1 MIPLSPRLL
10 CCASMVQ
17 GDYACDIGTD
27 HALLPIYLIKSNRC
41 VQVLATDIKEGPL
54 SAAQKGISRYGVQNA
69 VKLCLSDGFDK
80 VPNKGITDAII
91 AGMGGETIR
100 DILSAPSAKW
110 LERGTNLV
118 LQPMT
123 RSEVLRVWLAEH
135 GFTVTKE
142 TAVKDVHLYT
152 VMQAHY
158 SGECRTLSEVESH
171 IGKLSRTEPLT
182 RIYLATILERLHTK
196 LLGLQQGD
204 NAEEAQNVQIVI
216 DGINQWLQGGKRT

>member
-10 CCASMVQ
+10 CCASMIK

-27 HALLPIYLIKSNRC
+27 HALLPIYLIKSGRC
-41 VQVLATDIKEGPL
+41 QRVLATDVKDGPL
-54 SAAQKGISRYGVQNA
+54 AAAKKSLARYQVTDCIQ
-69 VKLCLSDGFDK
+69 LCLSDGFQK

-100 DILSAPSAKW
+100 DILKASEAKW

-123 RSEVLRVWLAEH
+123 RSEILRQWLAEH

-158 SGECRTLSEVESH
+158 TGECRTLTETECH
-171 IGKLSRTEPLT
+171 IGKLNKNEPLT
-182 RIYLATILERLHTK
+182 KIYLSTLLERLNTRVTGMEQGENPTDAEKTK
-196 LLGLQQGD
+196 ELMRS
-204 NAEEAQNVQIVI
+204 
-216 DGINQWLQGGKRT
+216 INQWMQE